1 MVASPIVRHL
11 YSRALFWLRVLKTQ
25 PTEWESLFDRDPQP
39 VYDDYRFTA
48 TADQVAGRLR
58 IQGVRVWVIYE
69 AQRLDVLALE
79 HIVKTWKAC
88 DYQFAVI
95 LAAKLQR
102 GQQPEEPL
110 HNQLHSAPD
119 AARYQASL
127 VELKPIEQ
135 EEFKK
140 TVLLDLFD
148 DLDADFSPRVKRNMD
163 AFEERIWDY
172 TQGHWDNT
180 TLFATYLDDELG
192 AKRANQTHR
201 IITPEIVE
209 PVFERLM
216 GISYERGAWP

>member
-1 MVASPIVRHL
+1 MQNALQFRAAHQKCLHVR
-11 YSRALFWLRVLKTQ
+11 
-25 PTEWESLFDRDPQP
+25 
-39 VYDDYRFTA
+39 
-48 TADQVAGRLR
+48 
-58 IQGVRVWVIYE
+58 GVRVWVIYE
-69 AQRLDVLALE
+69 AQRLDALSLE
-79 HIVKTWKAC
+79 HLVKTWKAC

-95 LAAKLQR
+95 LAAKLQH

-110 HNQLHSAPD
+110 QNQFQGALD

-127 VELKPIEQ
+127 VELQPIAQ

-140 TVLLDLFD
+140 TMLLEVFD

-163 AFEERIWDY
+163 TFEEWIWNY

-180 TLFATYLDDELG
+180 AKFATYLDDELG
-192 AKRANQTHR
+192 AKRAHQTYR

-216 GISYERGAWP
+216 GISYEPGEWP

>member
-1 MVASPIVRHL
+1 
-11 YSRALFWLRVLKTQ
+11 
-25 PTEWESLFDRDPQP
+25 
-39 VYDDYRFTA
+39 
-48 TADQVAGRLR
+48 
-58 IQGVRVWVIYE
+58 VRVWVIYE
-69 AQRLDVLALE
+69 AQRLDALSLE

-102 GQQPEEPL
+102 GQKAEEPL
-110 HNQLHSAPD
+110 HDQVRGAPD

-127 VELKPIEQ
+127 VELTPIEQ

-140 TVLLDLFD
+140 TVLLEVFD
-148 DLDADFSPRVKRNMD
+148 NLGVDFSPRVNRNMD
-163 AFEERIWDY
+163 TFEERIWNY

-180 TLFATYLDDELG
+180 TKFVTYLDDELG
-192 AKRANQTHR
+192 AKRAHQTYR

-216 GISYERGAWP
+216 GISYEPGAWP